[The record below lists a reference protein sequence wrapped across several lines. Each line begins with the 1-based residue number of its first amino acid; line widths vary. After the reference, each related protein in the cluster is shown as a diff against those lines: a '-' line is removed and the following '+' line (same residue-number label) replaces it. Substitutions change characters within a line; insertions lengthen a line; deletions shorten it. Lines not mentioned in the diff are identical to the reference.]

1 MFNNTPTEG
10 LNMANLLRAKQVAKK
25 RGRSISRLYAD
36 IAEGR
41 FPKGVKLGTKIV
53 VWKEEDVDTHIE
65 NETRAETKRNT
76 GLNRIRVGRMGSKR

>member
-1 MFNNTPTEG
+1 MFNNAQQEA

-41 FPKGVKLGTKIV
+41 FPKGVKLGNKIV
-53 VWKEEDVDTHIE
+53 VWKESEVDAHIE
-65 NETRAETKRNT
+65 SELKQARQARQAGGE
-76 GLNRIRVGRMGSKR
+76 L

>member
-65 NETRAETKRNT
+65 NELKEARQATAGGE
-76 GLNRIRVGRMGSKR
+76 V